1 MTPDADEQVRQDG
14 GRARPFKGRLAG
26 PDALAQFGRRYVVG
40 AFVATLLVPGL
51 ALSLSPKFRQAASTV
66 VAGDYDATALR
77 QTLRDSTP
85 LWAKASTA
93 YGTALFRLR
102 TSSNPRNGIIGKDG
116 FIFLGDAYQ
125 DAFSQAIHRRSL
137 SDAQAGA
144 WAEVLDIQR
153 RWLAARGIPLLFV
166 VGPSPASIY
175 PDKLPEWATL
185 ELGRPSSL
193 DRILAASAR
202 IGLDGSIVDLRKALT
217 DARAKADTYS
227 PRNTHWTDFGASVAW
242 GQVAKVLAGLVPDFQ
257 AFGTDGSVGVVTN
270 PNGPSDYVNLLGID
284 IKNPWTA
291 YQLATPFP
299 PMEIDG
305 ENGKTA
311 QSSGA
316 PTDVATLPRAT
327 RTVGAP
333 THKKA
338 LVIRDSMGDSLSP
351 FLQATFEE
359 THQLRITLS
368 ADGSRI
374 MPPDQIQ
381 RIVDEVVRFKPD
393 VVIYVMTERLLV
405 MPFEDAEQWRRAL
418 GRGGA

>member
-14 GRARPFKGRLAG
+14 GRARPFKGRLPG

-102 TSSNPRNGIIGKDG
+102 TSSNPRNGIIGEDG

-144 WAEVLDIQR
+144 WVEVLDIQR

-175 PDKLPEWATL
+175 PDKLPEWATSVAMHATCL
-185 ELGRPSSL
+185 SL
-193 DRILAASAR
+193 DTEAKR
-202 IGLDGSIVDLRKALT
+202 
-217 DARAKADTYS
+217 RAK
-227 PRNTHWTDFGASVAW
+227 
-242 GQVAKVLAGLVPDFQ
+242 
-257 AFGTDGSVGVVTN
+257 
-270 PNGPSDYVNLLGID
+270 
-284 IKNPWTA
+284 
-291 YQLATPFP
+291 
-299 PMEIDG
+299 
-305 ENGKTA
+305 
-311 QSSGA
+311 
-316 PTDVATLPRAT
+316 
-327 RTVGAP
+327 
-333 THKKA
+333 
-338 LVIRDSMGDSLSP
+338 
-351 FLQATFEE
+351 
-359 THQLRITLS
+359 
-368 ADGSRI
+368 
-374 MPPDQIQ
+374 
-381 RIVDEVVRFKPD
+381 
-393 VVIYVMTERLLV
+393 
-405 MPFEDAEQWRRAL
+405 
-418 GRGGA
+418 